1 MCRLRLRKE
10 MYDKVLLR
18 NPSKIVRKTTKYKL
32 IKTNDKYFLH
42 CLSSFNV
49 KEVSKDYISSS
60 SMVMYDTVHFNYTC
74 DKLFD

>member
-1 MCRLRLRKE
+1 MMRLKKE
-10 MYDKVLLR
+10 MYYKVLLR
-18 NPSKIVRKTTKYKL
+18 NPSRIVRKTSKYKL

-42 CLSSFNV
+42 CLSSLNV